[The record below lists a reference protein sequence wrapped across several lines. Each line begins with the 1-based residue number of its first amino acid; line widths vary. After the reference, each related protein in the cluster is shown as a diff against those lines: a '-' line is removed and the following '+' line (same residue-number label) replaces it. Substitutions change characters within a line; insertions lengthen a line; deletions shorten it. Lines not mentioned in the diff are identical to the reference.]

1 MRMRMRM
8 RMIFDGCML
17 PQLIDEGVVNVG
29 EYALVVVVSVGLSV
43 ARVPDACVCGTVDL
57 PRAWKYTW
65 KRSETSRR
73 MMDGWGGLSVCVRC
87 AGGASVCRVVQWG
100 SKISA
105 QTSINQ

>member
-1 MRMRMRM
+1 MRMG
-8 RMIFDGCML
+8 MIFDGCML
-17 PQLIDEGVVNVG
+17 PQLIDEG
-29 EYALVVVVSVGLSV
+29 VVSVGLSV

-87 AGGASVCRVVQWG
+87 AGLGLSCGSVAPKSRL
-100 SKISA
+100 
-105 QTSINQ
+105 NQ